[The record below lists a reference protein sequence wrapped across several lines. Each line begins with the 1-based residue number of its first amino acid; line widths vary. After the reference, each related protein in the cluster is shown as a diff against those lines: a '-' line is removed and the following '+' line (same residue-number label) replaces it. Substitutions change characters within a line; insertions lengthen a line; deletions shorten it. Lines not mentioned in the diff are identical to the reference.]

1 MFYTV
6 YKTTN
11 KLNGRY
17 YIGKHKTKN
26 LEDGYMGSGKLL
38 KLAIEKYGIE
48 NFEKEILFIFD
59 NEDEMNSKEREL
71 VVLAEETYNLCP
83 GGNGGFGY
91 INESGVIKFKGKK
104 HAEESKKKMGHPGNT
119 FMKGKDPWNKGKK
132 NIYSDEHLAKLRK
145 PRSEE
150 TKRKIAESLKNRG
163 RNSVAESQSSK
174 LLVEGSIPSV
184 RSNL

>member
-38 KLAIEKYGIE
+38 RLAIEKYGIE
-48 NFEKEILFIFD
+48 NFEKEILFVFD
-59 NEDEMNSKEREL
+59 NEDEMNSKEYEL

-91 INESGVIKFKGKK
+91 INGSDITKFKGKK
-104 HAEESKKKMGHPGNT
+104 H
-119 FMKGKDPWNKGKK
+119 
-132 NIYSDEHLAKLRK
+132 
-145 PRSEE
+145 SEE
-150 TKRKIAESLKNRG
+150 TKKIISEKRKG
-163 RNSVAESQSSK
+163 
-174 LLVEGSIPSV
+174 V
-184 RSNL
+184 RSFVASEEYRAKMSEIMKKKHQANPGFNSRA